1 MRIHLLG
8 LCVLSLALPAAD
20 EDYRAA
26 APVNQRPMLGVE
38 MTPVPASVQDREGL
52 NPHQGVLVQSVY
64 ENTAASGMGLRPGDV
79 ILHINGAPITSMTDL
94 RNEMGLTGV
103 GDQVQV
109 QVTRNGQPVAM
120 QSQVKEWPANVP
132 YEKLDAA
139 AERRFRDWQDRR
151 QQRLAEDLQRSKQEL
166 ANMKKSL
173 LEDSSDQD
181 GTEQGPGPGAAPGAD
196 AAKLPAFRLRL
207 SLATEGMAPYGQSV
221 PEFAA
226 DPALPSSPAWTFQ
239 IALPG
244 RTLL

>member
-1 MRIHLLG
+1 MRNHLLG
-8 LCVLSLALPAAD
+8 LCVLTLALPAAD

-79 ILHINGAPITSMTDL
+79 ILQINGAPITSMTDL
-94 RNEMGLTGV
+94 RNEMGLTAI

-109 QVTRNGQPVAM
+109 QITRNTQPVAM
-120 QSQVKEWPANVP
+120 QSQVKEWPASVP

-166 ANMKKSL
+166 DNLKKSL
-173 LEDSSDQD
+173 LEEPFDQG
-181 GTEQGPGPGAAPGAD
+181 GTDQGAAPGAD
-196 AAKLPAFRLRL
+196 PATQMPAFRLRL
-207 SLATEGMAPYGQSV
+207 SLATEGLAPYDQTL
-221 PEFAA
+221 PESAA
-226 DPALPSSPAWTFQ
+226 DPALPPSPPWTFQ
-239 IALPG
+239 ITLPG